1 MAQFSNLS
9 WDWCCLLLP
18 QWLKYPKAWT
28 DFKTWMRCDVMHN
41 VAIVTCCLIIN
52 QMLFQ
57 YWHNYNWLWLPV
69 KKRVDVKPHELH
81 ACICYFSDNFTRHVW
96 RRFKPV
102 RQRMTSCTC
111 LKGLVCIILLL
122 FLLQKSGSLKEFRKI
137 NNIKKNVQWHL
148 RACTWNSAFAVTIFF

>member
-1 MAQFSNLS
+1 MLKEWPNSQIYHGTDAASFFPNDSSTRRHEQTSRLE
-9 WDWCCLLLP
+9 WDVMLCTMLQLLP
-18 QWLKYPKAWT
+18 AAWSLI
-28 DFKTWMRCDVMHN
+28 RCCFNIDT
-41 VAIVTCCLIIN
+41 ITIGFDYRL
-52 QMLFQ
+52 
-57 YWHNYNWLWLPV
+57 

-96 RRFKPV
+96 RRFKAV

-111 LKGLVCIILLL
+111 LKGLVCII
-122 FLLQKSGSLKEFRKI
+122 LLQKSGSLKEFRKI